1 MRIGMDRSP
10 IVTRMNDSLDR
21 HFKIPLTRIPQRVKQ
36 KPIGRMRNTFKKRL
50 EQTNRPEK
58 SKRKLLHDKTTLAK
72 VLARQEFYKGSLE
85 EKYQRMR
92 LGEIARELLILVEI
106 LTKGR
111 VLHFSI

>member
-1 MRIGMDRSP
+1 MRIGMEQGP
-10 IVTRMNDSLDR
+10 IVARMNDLLDR
-21 HFKIPLTRIPQRVKQ
+21 CFKIPLIRIPQRVRQ
-36 KPIGRMRNTFKKRL
+36 KPIGRMRNIFKKRL

-72 VLARQEFYKGSLE
+72 VLARQEFYEGSLE
-85 EKYQRMR
+85 EKHQRMR
-92 LGEIARELLILVEI
+92 LGEIARELLIPVGI